1 LCINLPVDAF
11 VFEGKQNV
19 RQRGGTAA
27 TGTSSP
33 SGRCKTLV
41 TLPMRAGRAH
51 GKALRSRCSL
61 RNSYPSSFPAI
72 FSSVFQDFAPKWHF
86 RPEKIPVAFSLSALR
101 REKLG
106 REGLKN
112 AAELLSIS

>member
-1 LCINLPVDAF
+1 

-61 RNSYPSSFPAI
+61 RNSYPSSFPAS
-72 FSSVFQDFAPKWHF
+72 FSSVFQDFTPKWHF
-86 RPEKIPVAFSLSALR
+86 HPEKIPVEFTFSALR
-101 REKLG
+101 RERLG
-106 REGLKN
+106 RE
-112 AAELLSIS
+112 AMERPAESVTIR